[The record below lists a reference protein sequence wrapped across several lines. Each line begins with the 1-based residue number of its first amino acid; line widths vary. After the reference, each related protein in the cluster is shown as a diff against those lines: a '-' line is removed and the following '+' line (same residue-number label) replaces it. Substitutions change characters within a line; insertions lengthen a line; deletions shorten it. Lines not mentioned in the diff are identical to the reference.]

1 MTTFGP
7 NQVGANFCCGEDERL
22 VVDEEPG
29 KTKAQCVQIG
39 DEEERSSLEGREVWV
54 GGEDGDDREMKRLK
68 LLEVRNP

>member
-1 MTTFGP
+1 M
-7 NQVGANFCCGEDERL
+7 
-22 VVDEEPG
+22 DEEPG
-29 KTKAQCVQIG
+29 KTKAKCVQIG